1 MKVGILGGG
10 QLALM
15 MVDSFID
22 KNVEFIVLDPSD
34 KPPAS
39 KRVKCIKAKYDDT
52 EYLDF
57 LAKECDVVTIDFENV
72 PSSSLNYLE
81 KQTKVYP
88 NSKSVEICQDRLKEK
103 NLFRECGV
111 PVTDFY
117 EINDIDDLKNA
128 VSEITNKSILKSRF
142 MGYDGKNQVHLN
154 DKKIEEAFTLCGSKD
169 LILEKKVDFITELS
183 LIGARTQDGDTVYYP
198 LVENNHNNGILDYS
212 IAPYENE
219 ELQKKAEEYHKVL
232 CDKMNYVGILV
243 IEFFLINNQ
252 ELIANEMAP
261 RVHNSG
267 HWTIEGANISQ
278 FEAHIRCIINEQIS
292 DIEMNKYSGMV
303 NIISKMPKDKAEGL
317 SDISGFHDYGKLER
331 ENRKLGH
338 ITLIDTNKN
347 NLLKKIENIKKI
359 I

>member
-72 PSSSLNYLE
+72 PSSSLYYLE

-103 NLFRECGV
+103 NLFRECDV

-117 EINDIDDLKNA
+117 EINDINDLKNA

-154 DKKIEEAFTLCGSKD
+154 EKKIEEAFTLCGSKD

-267 HWTIEGANISQ
+267 HWTIEGANMSQ

-303 NIISKMPKDKAEGL
+303 NIISKMPKDRAEGL